1 LNIKELYTGNDF
13 AKERRIIFSGGN
25 MFNSIKS
32 MAASIN
38 VRVVEFLHYVRGRQ
52 QRKQKDLLQ
61 LALLSGSV
69 KRIK

>member
-1 LNIKELYTGNDF
+1 ML
-13 AKERRIIFSGGN
+13 
-25 MFNSIKS
+25 NSIKN

-38 VRVVEFLHYVRGRQ
+38 VKVVEFFYYVRGRQ

-61 LALLSGSV
+61 VALLSGSV